1 MKKSISENG
10 IVLMRKMF
18 LLLALAVSFHVN
30 SAQLF
35 VENTENVAKT
45 DSVKGRV
52 LNGVTGQPIAGAQ
65 IQTADPKYAAMT
77 DENGT
82 FTINYTHRIPT
93 FTVSAPGFEK
103 REIPVLK
110 FVSKPE
116 INLYPATFG
125 NYYDN
130 VLSVFGNKR
139 QTEIVNAQKSIV
151 VDNFSSLTVDNELAK
166 NLSGEILTTK
176 YSGTPASGSTM
187 FIRGVNSINA
197 STQPLIVI
205 DGIIFDNQSDKY
217 SIHLGNILSPL
228 SGLDVND
235 IQSISVLK
243 DGTSLYGSKG
253 ANGVILIS
261 TNRGRSMATKI
272 TVSSLFGFN
281 LKPQSIPTMDAG
293 QYRLYLSDLL
303 RDETA
308 QKDIANQF
316 FLNNN
321 TNFIYY
327 NKYHNNTDWSEGVYT
342 NSFTQGYNVSVNG
355 GDEIALYNLSVGLTN
370 APSTLR
376 KNNFNRINTRF
387 NSDINFTSKLTT
399 TFDIS
404 FVQTVR
410 KLRNDGIAES
420 YTNQIN
426 SPAYLAL
433 IKSPFLSPYQYANN
447 GEITTKIEDYDFLN
461 VANPYAINEYGI
473 GNSQQTYFN
482 LALTPT
488 YKISDNLS
496 ISTRFGYSLNNMSEN
511 FFSPMYGVAPY
522 INKDEKMTSYNYVK
536 TQFANY
542 SSLLSDT
549 RVNWLK
555 ETLYGNWRLN
565 AGVRY
570 LQDKYVS
577 EFATGHNTGSDQVKE
592 MSGNLQ
598 YKTVGGF
605 DEPFKMLTYYG
616 LLNYSFADKYF
627 VEAALT
633 AETSSRFGVDAKS
646 GLKLFGVSWALF
658 PSLNAAWLI
667 SSEEFMKDA
676 GFINLLKLRAG
687 YGITGNDGIQ
697 SNAARTYFKAAAYSG
712 TAIGLQIYNI
722 SNPEVQWE
730 TVAKTNAGIDAG
742 ILDERLSLSFDV
754 YNNVTNNLLVQK
766 NLNPVTGLDSYWSN
780 DGRLLNRGFELAV
793 SGKVVNTKDLTVNV
807 NFTVAHNQ
815 NKILAL
821 ADGDYLTRVYGG
833 EVLTAENQP
842 FGQFY
847 GYKTNGVYKTADEA
861 AADGLNMRAVTGA
874 LVPFEAGDVRFVNQ
888 NSDNVID
895 ENDRVVIG
903 NSNPD
908 FFGMFG
914 AGMKYKRLQ
923 LSANFNY
930 VYGNDI
936 YNFVRSQ
943 IESGSTFNNQSM
955 AMNNRWI
962 SEGQNTAMPKST
974 YGDPKGN
981 NRFSD
986 RWIEDGSFLRLK
998 AIEISYDLPVKGS
1011 YLQGL
1016 KVWAS
1021 AQNLWTLTNYLGPD
1035 PEFSFGNNIFYRGI
1049 DAGLLQGGKSFF
1061 AGLKINL

>member
-1 MKKSISENG
+1 MKKSISKNG
-10 IVLMRKMF
+10 IVLLRKMF
-18 LLLALAVSFHVN
+18 ILLALTVSYPAIAENLQLN
-30 SAQLF
+30 SNADII
-35 VENTENVAKT
+35 KP
-45 DSVKGRV
+45 DSVKGKV
-52 LNGVTGQPIAGAQ
+52 LNAITGQPVAGAQ
-65 IQTADPKYAAMT
+65 IQTADPKFAAMS
-77 DENGT
+77 DDAGV
-82 FTINYTHRIPT
+82 FTIKFTHRIPT
-93 FTVSAPGFEK
+93 FIISAPGYEK
-103 REIPVLK
+103 REIPVVK
-110 FVSKPE
+110 FVAKPV
-116 INLYPATFG
+116 INLYPVTFG

-139 QTEIVNAQKSIV
+139 QTEVVNAQKSIV
-151 VDNFSSLTVDNELAK
+151 VENYSSLTVDNELSK
-166 NLSGEILTTK
+166 KLSGQILTTK
-176 YSGTPASGSTM
+176 YSGTPAAGSSM
-187 FIRGVNSINA
+187 LIRGVNSINA

-205 DGIIFDNQSDKY
+205 DGVIFDNQSDKY

-261 TNRGRSMATKI
+261 TNRGKSMATKI
-272 TVSSLFGFN
+272 TVSSLFGYN
-281 LKPQSIPTMDAG
+281 LKPQTTPMMDAD
-293 QYRLYLSDLL
+293 QYRIYLSDLL

-308 QKDIANQF
+308 KKDIANQF

-321 TNFIYY
+321 PNFIYY
-327 NKYHNNTDWSEGVYT
+327 NKYHNNTNWSEGVYT
-342 NSFTQGYNVSVNG
+342 NSFTQGYNVTVNG

-370 APSTLR
+370 APSTLS

-387 NSDINFTSKLTT
+387 NSDINFTKNLVTA
-399 TFDIS
+399 FDIS
-404 FVQTVR
+404 FVQTIR

-461 VANPYAINEYGI
+461 IANPYAINEYGV

-482 LALTPT
+482 LSLTPS
-488 YKISDNLS
+488 YKVNKNLTISS
-496 ISTRFGYSLNNMSEN
+496 RFGYSLSNMSEN

-522 INKDEKMTSYNYVK
+522 INKAENMTSYNHVK

-542 SSLLSDT
+542 TSLLSDT
-549 RVNWLK
+549 RVEWLK
-555 ETLYGNWRLN
+555 ETSKGNWHLN

-605 DEPFKMLTYYG
+605 DEPYKLLTYYG
-616 LLNYSFADKYF
+616 LLNYAYADKYF
-627 VEAALT
+627 VDAALST
-633 AETSSRFGVDAKS
+633 ETSSRFGVDAKS
-646 GLKLFGVSWALF
+646 GLKLFGVSWAIF
-658 PSLNAAWLI
+658 PSINAAWLI
-667 SSEEFMKDA
+667 SSEEFMKNA
-676 GFINLLKLRAG
+676 SFIDLLKLRVG
-687 YGITGNDGIQ
+687 YGLSGNDGIQ
-697 SNAARTYFKAAAYSG
+697 SNASRTYFRAAAYSG
-712 TAIGLQIYNI
+712 TAIGLQIHNI

-730 TVAKTNAGIDAG
+730 TVSKANAGIDAG
-742 ILDERLSLSFDV
+742 LLDERLMVSFDV

-766 NLNPVTGLDSYWSN
+766 NLSPITGHDSYWSN
-780 DGRLLNRGFELAV
+780 DGKLLNRGFELAL
-793 SGKVVNTKDLTVNV
+793 SGKIVNTRDLTVNI
-807 NFTVAHNQ
+807 NLTMAHNK
-815 NKILAL
+815 NKVLAL
-821 ADGDYLTRVYGG
+821 ADGDYLTKVYGG
-833 EVLTAENQP
+833 EILTAENQP

-847 GYKTNGVYKTADEA
+847 GYKTNGVYSTAAEA
-861 AADGLNMRAVTGA
+861 AAEGLNMRAVTGA

-888 NSDNVID
+888 NDDNVID

-914 AGMKYKRLQ
+914 AGLKFKRWEF
-923 LSANFNY
+923 SANFNY
-930 VYGNDI
+930 VYGNEI
-936 YNFVRSQ
+936 YNYVRSQ

-955 AMNNRWI
+955 ALNNRWI
-962 SEGQNTAMPKST
+962 SEGQQTTIPKST
-974 YGDPKGN
+974 YGDPKDN

-998 AIEISYDLPVKGS
+998 TLEISYDMPLKVS

-1016 KVWAS
+1016 KIWAS
-1021 AQNLWTLTNYLGPD
+1021 VQNLWTLTNYLGPD
-1035 PEFSFGNNIFYRGI
+1035 PEFSFGNSILYRGI
-1049 DAGLLQGGKSFF
+1049 DAGLLPGGKSFF